1 MSKMK
6 ADTQAETGD
15 VGHLKRRKQADRFR
29 RSVEALVRSHRG
41 FVTLGRAAT
50 IDDLARKCGIDE
62 LDYCQFEIKLKGREL
77 CLLFVPQHLWHRPDT
92 MERFG
97 QLKAAARP
105 LGHQVLLV
113 PEALVRRSAQVSR
126 FDESFE
132 ELDLEV
138 SGTDRMSVISFLAC
152 NGGGTLSQVAGLLDP
167 PPPVAAVLR
176 LATIGAIHI
185 DLDASILPATEVNFP
200 AQVH

>member
-152 NGGGTLSQVAGLLDP
+152 NGGGTLSQVAGLLDHP
-167 PPPVAAVLR
+167 YPVAAVLR